1 MRALEE
7 LERRAYSAGNTREAA
22 LLGAV
27 IDLAE
32 GAPGP
37 VDADGDDDVRSL
49 IEDDLNFY
57 LTKALP
63 VFNPED
69 FA

>member
-22 LLGAV
+22 LLRAV

-32 GAPGP
+32 GAPDP
-37 VDADGDDDVRSL
+37 VDADGDDVRSL

>member
-32 GAPGP
+32 GDPGP
-37 VDADGDDDVRSL
+37 VDADGDDVRSL

>member
-32 GAPGP
+32 VAPDP
-37 VDADGDDDVRSL
+37 VDADGDDVRSL

>member
-27 IDLAE
+27 IDPAE

-37 VDADGDDDVRSL
+37 VDADGDDVRSL